1 MSKRDLTP
9 YIGVASVSSPLEVGA
24 DRAPQTAID
33 LARFLENAGCQVLQ
47 LGSVGTPDQAIA
59 AGRKATEAHIDAVVF
74 APVSWFEDYLILQFL
89 EECQVPSLFWPLP
102 GMETGALCGAQQI
115 TCYLKQ
121 LEFPYY
127 AVFGEIDNAECLKK
141 TQGFLRAATLK
152 NRLRRAQIGFAG
164 HRVPGMTE
172 TAPNEFLLKK
182 AIGPI
187 VMPLDLPILLERS
200 QQMSDN
206 EAIERWK
213 DLVNK
218 AGSCQVTE
226 EDGVYAM
233 KVYAALYE
241 MIQEY
246 GLDAVT
252 VGCYPHLMGKVCM
265 SIALL
270 ADQGIPFA
278 CEGDLNGAVGQL
290 ILTLLTESPTH
301 STDWLDPMQDE
312 TVVFSHC
319 GSGSFSLAEKQA
331 DIQLTPV
338 RLMDQ
343 GVCAIFP
350 AKPGSV
356 TLLNLMAK
364 PDGYQLALLEGEAV
378 HTEMVFPGNPVR
390 VRFSQPLPELMEWIF
405 NEGIGHH
412 WMIGYG
418 HVGEEL
424 RNWANIVGRDVRL
437 ISLYKWR

>member
-1 MSKRDLTP
+1 MSRQHVTP
-9 YIGVASVSSPLEVGA
+9 HVGVASVSSPLEVGA
-24 DRAPQTAID
+24 DRAPQIALD
-33 LARFLENAGCQVLQ
+33 LARVVENVGCDVLQ
-47 LGSVGTPDQAIA
+47 LGSVGTPDQAVA
-59 AGRKATEAHIDAVVF
+59 AGRKATEEHVDAVVF
-74 APVSWFEDYLILQFL
+74 APVSWFEDYLVLEFL
-89 EECQVPSLFWPLP
+89 EECSAPILLWPLP

-121 LEFPYY
+121 LEHPYS
-127 AVFGEIDNAECLKK
+127 AVFGEIDDANCLTKA
-141 TQGFLRAATLK
+141 QRFLRAAVLK
-152 NRLRRAQIGFAG
+152 NRLRRARIGFAG

-182 AIGPI
+182 AVGPI

-200 QQMSDN
+200 TQMPDD
-206 EAIERWK
+206 EAMQRWK
-213 DLVNK
+213 DLVTR
-218 AGSCQVTE
+218 AGSCKVTE
-226 EDGVYAM
+226 EDGLYAM

-270 ADQGIPFA
+270 ADQGIPLA
-278 CEGDLNGAVGQL
+278 CEGDVNGAVGQL
-290 ILTLLTESPTH
+290 MLTLLTGTPTH
-301 STDWLDPMQDE
+301 STDWLDPLEDE

-350 AKPGSV
+350 ARPGPV
-356 TLLNLMAK
+356 TLLNLMTK

-378 HTEMVFPGNPVR
+378 RTEMVFPGNPVR
-390 VRFSQPLPELMEWIF
+390 VRFSQPLPEVMEWIF
-405 NEGIGHH
+405 SEGIGHH

-418 HVGEEL
+418 HVGAEVHA
-424 RNWANIVGRDVRL
+424 WTKIVGKDVHF
-437 ISLYKWR
+437 ISL